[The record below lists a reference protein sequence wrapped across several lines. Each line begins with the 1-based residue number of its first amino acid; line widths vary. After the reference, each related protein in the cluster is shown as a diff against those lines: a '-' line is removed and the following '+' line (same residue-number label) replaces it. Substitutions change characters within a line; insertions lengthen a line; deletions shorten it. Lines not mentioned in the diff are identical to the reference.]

1 MTIGPAPMIMMEEMS
16 VLLGIKKP
24 LQFQHLRGG
33 VGRSM
38 RKFPA
43 L

>member
-1 MTIGPAPMIMMEEMS
+1 MTIGPAPMIIIEEMS

-24 LQFQHLRGG
+24 LQFQQLRGG
-33 VGRSM
+33 GGRIM